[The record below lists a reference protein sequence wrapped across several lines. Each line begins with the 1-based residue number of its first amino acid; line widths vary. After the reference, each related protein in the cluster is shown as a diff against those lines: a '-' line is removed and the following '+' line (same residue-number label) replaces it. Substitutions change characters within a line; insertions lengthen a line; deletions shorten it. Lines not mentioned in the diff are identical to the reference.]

1 MQKMS
6 STYASRLTPDA
17 ILRAPRYH
25 NCVHEYQLDLRDGGI
40 QIIENLGV
48 TENQFDSLDMS
59 DNAIGTLDGFPKLTR
74 IRSLY
79 LANNKIS
86 RMSETLGESLPNL
99 EWLILTNNRVAK
111 FAELDKCLRGLGRLK
126 YLSLVD
132 NPISSSSSGAKSHR
146 EYRLFVISR
155 CPQLKMLDFRKVEQ
169 AEREAAQKEAWES
182 KDAMELD
189 RKIGVR
195 GSGKR
200 KMGEGDTDEADAG
213 AVQTTRKQPSKERLM
228 AIKAAIASAATLDE
242 VERLERS
249 LMDDGVAMEVE

>member
-1 MQKMS
+1 MS
-6 STYASRLTPDA
+6 TNSYAARLTPDA
-17 ILRAPRYH
+17 ILRAPRFH
-25 NCVHEYQLDLRDGGI
+25 NCVQEYQLDLRDAGV

-48 TENQFDSLDMS
+48 TENQFDSLDLS
-59 DNAIGTLDGFPKLTR
+59 DNAIGTLDGFPKLAR
-74 IRSLY
+74 LRSLY

-86 RMSETLGESLPNL
+86 RLGDALGESLPNL
-99 EWLILTNNRVAK
+99 EWLILTNNRVGK

-132 NPISSSSSGAKSHR
+132 NPISGASGDAAAHK
-146 EYRLFVISR
+146 EYRLFVVSR
-155 CPQLKMLDFRKVEQ
+155 CPQLKMLDFRKVEV
-169 AEREAAQKEAWES
+169 AEREAAKVWAS

-195 GSGKR
+195 GSAKR
-200 KMGEGDTDEADAG
+200 KLGEDEDG
-213 AVQTTRKQPSKERLM
+213 GPEAVAAQTTRKQPSKERLM

-249 LMDDGVAMEVE
+249 LMDEGTAAMEVE